1 MKLLLANPSADLASY
16 AEMFKLNERE
26 LERFAAL
33 TPKRQFLLKTPTRS
47 AVLNV
52 ELDSAAYWTYTNSPF
67 DNARRDAAF
76 AAHGQAEGLQVL
88 AAEAAH

>member
-1 MKLLLANPSADLASY
+1 
-16 AEMFKLNERE
+16 
-26 LERFAAL
+26 
-33 TPKRQFLLKTPTRS
+33 
-47 AVLNV
+47 VLNV